1 MAAQAEI
8 VAKLSD
14 SFEKARTS
22 GDLLFFPSTLHTHA
36 ENGVEVRSACVLL
49 TLILIRVSVG

>member
-36 ENGVEVRSACVLL
+36 ENGVEVRSVRVLPAL
-49 TLILIRVSVG
+49 LLIQLSAG